1 MSNNNNTQLAAPVAQ
16 GQYSSM
22 LTAFESFPQMMQVA
36 DALAHSSI
44 VPQRFQNDPG
54 SVMIALDMAARSNL
68 NPLMVMQ
75 NLYTVYGTPSF
86 SGKFAL
92 TLLRR
97 SGLFGRL
104 GFEYRE
110 EGNWEAGVR
119 LVAVSLDGET
129 TEYGPWID
137 KPLALAMGWF
147 SKKDSMWCKMGDQMA
162 RYRATSW
169 FCNTNCPEVLMGL
182 PTKEEVEEAPEM
194 IRNVTT
200 SGEATATRTKSAM
213 KPSKPAMKPSLP
225 AAAPAAD
232 AAPAEEQMGK
242 VVDAEVVDATQQ
254 ADAPAEGYADGD
266 EEQQEQAALV
276 WLNGA
281 VKGSGATWKKVYKV
295 MEALG
300 FNHPDVG
307 AARPELARFSLWV
320 FRTPEAREALEQS
333 GFVFEK

>member
-1 MSNNNNTQLAAPVAQ
+1 MSNDNNTQLAAPAAQ

-22 LTAFESFPQMMQVA
+22 LTAFESFPQMMQVSE
-36 DALAHSSI
+36 ALAQSSI

-97 SGLFGRL
+97 SGLFSRL

-194 IRNVTT
+194 MRNVTT
-200 SGEATATRTKSAM
+200 SGESTTPRTKSAM

-225 AAAPAAD
+225 AATPAAD
-232 AAPAEEQMGK
+232 AAPAEEQKSK
-242 VVDAEVVDATQQ
+242 VVDAEVVDDTKKQTERPRVAYAGDM
-254 ADAPAEGYADGD
+254 ADACADIQNRLKAMGAKWANFV
-266 EEQQEQAALV
+266 EWCNAHEIALPER
-276 WLNGA
+276 GA
-281 VKGSGATWKKVYKV
+281 S
-295 MEALG
+295 
-300 FNHPDVG
+300 
-307 AARPELARFSLWV
+307 
-320 FRTPEAREALEQS
+320 REAYNEVCAVVLADADLMQDFNREL
-333 GFVFEK
+333 KLN